1 MPTLLNKT
9 MTNNNRE
16 NPFAVERSQIVD
28 GVFSEF
34 VGPTNGEE
42 NITENPVT
50 RYSAGMIFPNHY
62 ESRRDKPEE
71 SEINEKDDTDA
82 AGDADIGD
90 SDKGSANS
98 FFPSVMGISFYC
110 SGNSPDLKV
119 EVGWTVYNKLETG
132 QHFIK
137 VDKIPESIAVLEE
150 FKENFEFK
158 DGKLYARG
166 VVNYGI
172 PKQISEIAD
181 EKDFIAQ
188 LYKVVRQ
195 SQGEWQ
201 GKKDT
206 AIISVRND
214 FKSQRITEGLELV
227 CERRFSSKDN
237 LTLITLALKNTN
249 LAGPDGMDEEHVFF
263 NVSITATS
271 AGSQKEIFTEYSSI
285 PLFKHDEEELSLAL
299 LYKNR
304 KTYAVGHGCSANW
317 KCEDGAT
324 NSYSVYTEAIPSFEI
339 PKTDFDIPGLDPS
352 ILSMKELSGIGT
364 LKEEEIVSKLK
375 VFCNLYKQWINGL
388 KTNSSLPVKY
398 SETIDKHIR
407 LCEES
412 YTRMTEG
419 LQLLATDGLI
429 MESFQLA
436 NKAMLMQS
444 FHSELQKQ
452 KRSPG
457 ENTIEWPDYLS
468 EKAGRRGWRPFQ
480 LGFLLLSLKGI
491 TEHKSSDREIVDL
504 IWFPTGGGKTEAY
517 LGLSSFTIFY
527 RRLKYPNESG
537 GTAVIMR
544 YTLRLLTAQQFQ
556 RACTLICAMEKMRQD
571 SHGKLGDEEISV
583 GLWVGIDSTPNSL
596 EMAEKG
602 FQEYI
607 FGETDKNP
615 SPLLSCPWC
624 GTKTVVEKPNGNR
637 ECGYKSK
644 SGPKQANLF
653 CLEPTCAF
661 SQRLPVLIVDEEIY
675 RDPPTLLF
683 GTVDK
688 FAQMPLQKGISRVFA
703 SDSGNHN
710 MPPELIIQD
719 ELHLISG
726 ALGTMVGLYETAI
739 DFLCSRK
746 GVRPK
751 IIASTATIRRAAD
764 QCKNLFDRETR
775 QFPSPGVDIS
785 DSFFSKE
792 VPLSISP
799 GRLYLGIMPSGK
811 TQTTAAVRLTAELL
825 HSVFTIQEEEDVK
838 DKYWTIVSYFNSI
851 RELGGFISL
860 LTDDIPLYANALKQ
874 RYGGQMRDIAVSK
887 ELTSRK
893 RAEEI
898 PEILEQLS
906 VGLPNRNAID
916 VLAATNMLSVGVDI
930 DRLDLMV
937 IRGQPKLTSEYIQV
951 SSRIGRRFPGLV
963 ITLYNSARTRDRAHY
978 ERFRTYHET
987 FYRSVEPSS
996 VTPFSA
1002 PARAR
1007 ALSAVL
1013 VAMFRHGLGLNFEE
1027 EGGAA
1032 LFTPELPGITELRDY
1047 IIQRVKDVDSTE
1059 ADSTLEE
1066 FEMLIGKWFSF
1077 IKENEGKVVYKN
1089 EKMGNPI
1096 ARRAGDFGKGL
1107 WEFPT
1112 SMRNVDA
1119 ECNIDIKDD

>member
-1 MPTLLNKT
+1 MNMDEKE
-9 MTNNNRE
+9 NRY
-16 NPFAVERSQIVD
+16 ATERSRIVD

-34 VGPTNGEE
+34 IGPASGKER
-42 NITENPVT
+42 ITENPVT
-50 RYSAGMIFPNHY
+50 RYSAGMIFPNLY
-62 ESRRDKPEE
+62 ESRRDIAEE
-71 SEINEKDDTDA
+71 SDVNEQDNADTTGGGEI
-82 AGDADIGD
+82 ID

-110 SGNSPDLKV
+110 LGNSPNLKV
-119 EVGWTVYNKLETG
+119 KVNWTTYQKLETG
-132 QHFIK
+132 EHYVE
-137 VDKIPESIAVLEE
+137 VDKIPESIADLEE
-150 FKENFEFK
+150 FKENFEFTE
-158 DGKLYARG
+158 GKLSTRG
-166 VVNYGI
+166 VVDYGI
-172 PKQISEIAD
+172 PKQISEKSN
-181 EKDFIAQ
+181 EKDFIPQ
-188 LYKVVRQ
+188 LYKAVRQ

-201 GKKDT
+201 SLGDT
-206 AIISVRND
+206 ADLTIKAD
-214 FKSQRITEGLELV
+214 FKSQRVTEGLELV
-227 CERRFSSKDN
+227 CERRHDDKGN
-237 LTLITLALKNTN
+237 LTLFTLALKNTN
-249 LAGPDGMDEEHVFF
+249 QVGHVGMDEEHVFF
-263 NVSITATS
+263 NVSMIVTS
-271 AGSQKEIFTEYSSI
+271 ASDQKEIFAEYSSV

-299 LYKNR
+299 LYRNR

-317 KCEDGAT
+317 TRDEGAI
-324 NSYSVYTEAIPSFEI
+324 NSSSVYTETIPAFEV
-339 PKTDFDIPGLDPS
+339 PKTDFDVPGLDPL
-352 ILSMKELSGIGT
+352 ILSMRELSGTGT
-364 LKEEEIVSKLK
+364 LKKGEIIDKLNI
-375 VFCNLYKQWINGL
+375 FCNLYKQWI
-388 KTNSSLPVKY
+388 SSLRENTNLPTNFSNTV
-398 SETIDKHIR
+398 DKHIA

-412 YTRMTEG
+412 CSRMIEG
-419 LQLLATDGLI
+419 VRLLDADNLV

-444 FHSELQKQ
+444 LHSELQKQ

-457 ENTIEWPDYLS
+457 EGTIEWPDYLS
-468 EKAGRRGWRPFQ
+468 EKTGRRSWRPFQ
-480 LGFLLLSLKGI
+480 LAFLLLSLKGI
-491 TEHKSSDREIVDL
+491 TEHKSKDREIVDL

-556 RACTLICAMEKMRQD
+556 RACTLICAMEKIRQD
-571 SHGKLGDEEISV
+571 SNGKLGSEEISV

-602 FQEYI
+602 FQEFI

-615 SPLLSCPWC
+615 SPILSCPWC
-624 GTKTVVEKPNGNR
+624 GTKTVIEQANGNR
-637 ECGYKSK
+637 VCGYKSK
-644 SGPKQANLF
+644 SKQANLF
-653 CLEPTCAF
+653 CLEKTCAF
-661 SQRLPVLIVDEEIY
+661 HQRLPVLIVDEEIY
-675 RDPPTLLF
+675 RDPSTLLF

-703 SDSGNHN
+703 SDNDN
-710 MPPELIIQD
+710 PNLPPELIIQD

-726 ALGTMVGLYETAI
+726 ALGTMVGLYETVI

-751 IIASTATIRRAAD
+751 IVASTATIRRAAD

-775 QFPSPGVDIS
+775 QFPSPGVDIN

-792 VPLSISP
+792 VPLNIKL

-825 HSVFTIQEEEDVK
+825 HSVFTIEEDDEVK
-838 DKYWTIVSYFNSI
+838 DKYWTIVNYFNSI

-860 LTDDIPLYANALKQ
+860 LTDDIPLYANVLKQ
-874 RYGGQMRDIAVSK
+874 RYGGFMRDIAVPK

-906 VGLPNRNAID
+906 VTFPDRNAID

-1007 ALSAVL
+1007 ALSAVI

-1032 LFTPELPGITELRDY
+1032 LFKPELPKITELRNY

-1059 ADSTLEE
+1059 ADATLEE
-1066 FEMLIGKWFSF
+1066 FEMLVSQWENF

-1089 EKMGNPI
+1089 DKAGNPI
-1096 ARRAGDFGKGL
+1096 ARRAGDSGKGL
-1107 WEFPT
+1107 WVFPT